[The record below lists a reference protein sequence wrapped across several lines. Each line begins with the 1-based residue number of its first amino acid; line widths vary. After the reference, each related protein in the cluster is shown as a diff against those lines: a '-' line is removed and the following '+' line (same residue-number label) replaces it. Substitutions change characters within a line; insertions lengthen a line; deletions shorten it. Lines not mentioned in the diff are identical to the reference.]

1 MLNSKNNHVYHV
13 YHVYAYSDPDRGYG
27 FSHTLEY
34 VVASSPKEALAKSNY
49 KGMLPGVHHMTDS
62 EMETAMD
69 LHKEKINQHQRLH
82 DQLFDALVEAGE
94 IVPREY
100 RQ

>member
-1 MLNSKNNHVYHV
+1 MLNSKSNSVYHI
-13 YHVYAYSDPDRGYG
+13 YAYSDPDRGYG

-69 LHKEKINQHQRLH
+69 LHKEKIKQHQHLH
-82 DQLFDALVEAGE
+82 DQLFDAYKQTD
-94 IVPREY
+94 RDKNK
-100 RQ
+100 